1 MKSFKEFFN
10 ESIES
15 ETDLPEPPAPFN
27 VPPPRAKF
35 QRGDVVLVQN
45 PQPEKEDY
53 LTKYLPKYMHG
64 YTNAIGRIIGH
75 RTMGIDTQF
84 AVEFEDKTIGKMKG
98 YWLVGPFRS
107 IQTAKKYQ
115 GRKELVDADIAP
127 EDHKRYAEARSEI
140 GANETIE
147 NGFKKLF
154 VEGGYFEWLSKPVV
168 LKVAGKHKA
177 VVLAVSKASIPDEQ
191 GGKHYGIWEGVP
203 QIANRAFFC
212 KAIDAVSSQLIKTS
226 AIVDH
231 GSGYYGLM
239 TPNTD
244 RVGSSSTFHNGKVAD
259 IGFYY
264 NRRPVNSVKALV
276 EYKAAFEK
284 LTALETIK
292 CGMELFDVI
301 NNVQVKGNIKIVP
314 KEERYMHPE
323 IAEGITTDIN
333 AFKNYVCEGSIKC
346 SCNINGQ
353 IVFPKEVKGNQLRID
368 SDKDIENLKGFPI
381 TSPGFQLLISSKLN
395 SFEGLPSTFDG
406 SIHVYSASSLK
417 GFPKV
422 VKGNC
427 GFVNIDS
434 FEGGHDCVIEGTLN
448 LRTSDLPSFS
458 NIPEAKFYRLHGV
471 DWQEQNTKIQSLVK
485 KRKLVDK
492 ELSKEFDVS
501 ALEGF

>member
-15 ETDLPEPPAPFN
+15 EADLPEPPAPFN
-27 VPPPRAKF
+27 VPPPRAEF

-45 PQPEKEDY
+45 PQPDKEDY
-53 LTKYLPKYMHG
+53 LTNNLPKYMHG
-64 YTNAIGRIIGH
+64 YTNAVGRIIGH
-75 RTMGIDTQF
+75 RPMGISTQF
-84 AVEFEDKTIGKMKG
+84 AVEFEDKTIGKLKG

-140 GANETIE
+140 GANEAIE

-154 VEGGYFEWLSKPVV
+154 VEGGYFEWLPEPVV

-177 VVLAVSKASIPDEQ
+177 VVLAVSKDSIPDEQ
-191 GGKHYGIWEGVP
+191 GGKHHGIWEGIP
-203 QIANRAFFC
+203 QIANKAFFC

-226 AIVDH
+226 TIVDL

-239 TPNTD
+239 TPNMD
-244 RVGSSSTFHNGKVAD
+244 RAGLNSTFHNGKIAE

-264 NRRPVNSVKALV
+264 NKRPVNSVKALV
-276 EYKAAFEK
+276 EYKAAFERITVLK
-284 LTALETIK
+284 TIED
-292 CGMELFDVI
+292 GMELFDAI
-301 NNVQVKGNIKIVP
+301 NNVQVKGNLKIVP
-314 KEERYMHPE
+314 KEAHYFDPH

-333 AFKNYVCEGSIKC
+333 AFKNYVAEGRIKC

-353 IVFPKEVKGNQLRID
+353 IVFPKEVKGKCLTIQ
-368 SDKDIENLKGFPI
+368 SSEDIENLKGFPI
-381 TSPGFQLLISSKLN
+381 TSPGFELIISSKLN

-427 GFVNIDS
+427 GFDNIDS
-434 FEGGHDCVIEGTLN
+434 FEGGQDSVIEGALN

-458 NIPEAKFYRLHGV
+458 SIPEATVYRTNGV
-471 DWQEQNTKIQSLVK
+471 NWQEENTRIKSIVK
-485 KRKLVDK
+485 KRKIVDK

-501 ALEGF
+501 ALDDF

>member
-15 ETDLPEPPAPFN
+15 EADLPEPPAPFN

-45 PQPEKEDY
+45 PQPDKEDY
-53 LTKYLPKYMHG
+53 FTKNLPKYMHG
-64 YTNAIGRIIGH
+64 YTNAVGRIIGH

-84 AVEFEDKTIGKMKG
+84 AVEFEDKTIGKLKG

-140 GANETIE
+140 GANEAIE
-147 NGFKKLF
+147 NGFMKLF
-154 VEGGYFEWLSKPVV
+154 VEGGYFEWLSEPVV

-191 GGKHYGIWEGVP
+191 GGKHHGIWEGIP
-203 QIANRAFFC
+203 QIANKAFFC
-212 KAIDAVSSQLIKTS
+212 KAIDPVSSQLIKTS

-239 TPNTD
+239 TPNMD
-244 RVGSSSTFHNGKVAD
+244 SAGSNSTFHNGKVVET
-259 IGFYY
+259 GFYY
-264 NRRPVNSVKALV
+264 RKSPVNSVKALA
-276 EYKAAFEK
+276 EYKVAFEK

-292 CGMELFDVI
+292 DGMELFDVI
-301 NNVQVKGNIKIVP
+301 NNVQVKGNLKIVP
-314 KEERYMHPE
+314 KEERYLNPE

-333 AFKNYVCEGSIKC
+333 AFQNYVCEGTIKC

-353 IVFPKEVKGNQLRID
+353 IVFPKEIKGNLTIT
-368 SDKDIENLKGFPI
+368 SNKDVENLKGFPI
-381 TSPGFQLLISSKLN
+381 TSPGFQLLISSKLH

-427 GFVNIDS
+427 GFDNIDS
-434 FEGGHDCVIEGTLN
+434 FEGGQDSVIEGALN
-448 LRTSDLPSFS
+448 LRTSDLPSFRS
-458 NIPEAKFYRLHGV
+458 IPEAKDYRLHGV
-471 DWQEQNTKIQSLVK
+471 NWQEENARIKSLVK
-485 KRKLVDK
+485 KRKIVDK

-501 ALEGF
+501 ALDDF